1 MVLLL
6 AVTIVSTSVAIAMSA
21 VAWHAWREERRR
33 SEARIAALAADI
45 AQDGSM
51 NALDRISP
59 PGQAAGYDLF
69 TITRHSEPQ
78 SRRGFA
84 LVAGVL
90 AIAVSAVLAVNFSG
104 ESRAGSVVPAS
115 PGASVAGA
123 PGALSGPAPRT
134 DAAPLELVALGHERV
149 GDHLIVRGAV
159 LNPISGTGVNQLIA
173 VVSGFNGDGEFLS
186 SGQSA
191 VAAPVLGPG
200 AQSSFTV
207 TLTGAAGVVRYR
219 VSFRTDDRVVPHADR
234 RPKG

>member
-21 VAWHAWREERRR
+21 VAWRAWREERRR

-45 AQDGSM
+45 AEDGSM

-59 PGQAAGYDLF
+59 PGQAAGHDLF

-90 AIAVSAVLAVNFSG
+90 AIAASAVLAVMFSG
-104 ESRAGSVVPAS
+104 ESRAGSDVPAS

-123 PGALSGPAPRT
+123 PGALSGPTPRT
-134 DAAPLELVALGHERV
+134 DAVPLELVALGHERV

-159 LNPISGTGVNQLIA
+159 LNPISGTEVNQLIA
-173 VVSGFNGDGEFLS
+173 VVSGFAGDGGFLS
-186 SGQSA
+186 SGRSA